1 MSTLRTLSVIYLL
14 CASAFSVAIAFDRD
28 PPLER
33 ASRAAVGRTI
43 ATLENYVVRPGF
55 RLARDGGNRL
65 IAAYNDYTTPK
76 KTLAVT
82 TKPSAAPVPQRP
94 APSIQP
100 APKPLLARA
109 PQPGATPL
117 PPAMV
122 PDVHVAEAAPPA
134 NVEPV
139 TPRHKPRL
147 ALEPPPSLPPS
158 PATVRGSLG
167 RAELARV
174 SLRLKENLTHEM
186 LNNFS
191 LFLYVSKAD
200 KGPWAQ
206 RLYVFRKDARGDL
219 ALLYNWAASTGRE
232 KRELAPN
239 GTRQHTITPRGYYE
253 LDPARMFPT
262 HYSGQWRE
270 PMPYAMFFNWEN
282 HGYLTGLAIHAA
294 TQSEIT
300 QLGSRASAGC
310 IRIAPENA
318 QLLFGLI
325 RAQYK
330 GLAPR
335 FAYNQRTATMSND
348 GMLMHDAA
356 GNLKMAEGYK
366 VLVFIENYGGENV
379 VAALF

>member
-1 MSTLRTLSVIYLL
+1 MSTLRTISVFYLL

-33 ASRAAVGRTI
+33 ASRAALGRTL
-43 ATLENYVVRPGF
+43 ATLDNYVVRPGI

-65 IAAYNDYTTPK
+65 VVAYNDYTAPK
-76 KTLAVT
+76 KTVAVFA
-82 TKPSAAPVPQRP
+82 KPP
-94 APSIQP
+94 APAPTRPDRSVPI
-100 APKPLLARA
+100 APKPLQARA
-109 PQPGATPL
+109 QPSTGL
-117 PPAMV
+117 V
-122 PDVHVAEAAPPA
+122 K
-134 NVEPV
+134 PV
-139 TPRHKPRL
+139 QKPRL
-147 ALEPPPSLPPS
+147 ALVPPHSVPLS
-158 PATVRGSLG
+158 PKPVLGSLG
-167 RAELARV
+167 PAELARV

-186 LNNFS
+186 INNFS

-206 RLYVFRKDARGDL
+206 RLYVFRKDEGGNL

-232 KRELAPN
+232 KHELAPN

-253 LDPARMFPT
+253 LDPARMFES
-262 HYSGQWRE
+262 HFSGQWHE

-294 TQSEIT
+294 TESEISE
-300 QLGSRASAGC
+300 LGSRASAGC

-330 GLAPR
+330 GFAPR

-356 GNLKMAEGYK
+356 GNLQMARGYK
-366 VLVFIENYGGENV
+366 VLVFIENYGGEDV